1 MIRKTRELRQSMGFF
16 LPMPD
21 RHGNHDRQGDHG
33 CHLRR
38 TRTGT
43 DKARAST
50 GKRGQARASTGKRG
64 QTRTGT
70 DEEHFFFGGHDVLC
84 LLYQVIAEK
93 LNS

>member
-1 MIRKTRELRQSMGFF
+1 MATMIAKAIMVAISGE
-16 LPMPD
+16 
-21 RHGNHDRQGDHG
+21 HG
-33 CHLRR
+33 R

-43 DKARAST
+43 DK
-50 GKRGQARASTGKRG
+50 ARASTGKRG